1 MLRNN
6 LIILSILSML
16 IAQFLK
22 IPIGYIINRKINFNR
37 MFETGGM
44 PSSHSAFIVSLT
56 VGIGRING
64 VNSSIFALSFVM
76 ACIIMYDAMG
86 IRRAAGQ
93 HAKLLN
99 IIMSSENQN
108 ENTKFGLPQIK
119 LKELLGHTPFEVLG
133 GIVLGLIMGF
143 VFPL

>member
-1 MLRNN
+1 MLKNN
-6 LIILSILSML
+6 LIVVSIFSML
-16 IAQFLK
+16 LAQFLK
-22 IPIGYIINRKINFNR
+22 IPIGYIIDRKLNFKR
-37 MFETGGM
+37 IFETGGM

-56 VGIGRING
+56 VGIARVNG

-99 IIMSSENQN
+99 IILSSDNQN
-108 ENTKFGLPQIK
+108 ESKKFGLPQIK

-133 GIVLGLIMGF
+133 GILLGLLMGF
-143 VFPL
+143 LFT

>member
-1 MLRNN
+1 MLKNN
-6 LIILSILSML
+6 LIVVSIFSML
-16 IAQFLK
+16 LAQFLK
-22 IPIGYIINRKINFNR
+22 IPIGYIIDRKLNFKR
-37 MFETGGM
+37 IFETGGM

-56 VGIGRING
+56 VGIGRENG

-99 IIMSSENQN
+99 IILSSDNQN
-108 ENTKFGLPQIK
+108 ESKKFGLPQIK

-133 GIVLGLIMGF
+133 GILLGLLMGF
-143 VFPL
+143 LFT

>member
-6 LIILSILSML
+6 LIILSVLSML

-22 IPIGYIINRKINFNR
+22 IPIGYIIDRKINFNR

-64 VNSSIFALSFVM
+64 INSSIFALSFVM

-108 ENTKFGLPQIK
+108 ENKKFGLPQIK

>member
-1 MLRNN
+1 MLKNN
-6 LIILSILSML
+6 LIVLSVLSML
-16 IAQFLK
+16 LAQFFK
-22 IPIGYIINRKINFNR
+22 IPIGYLLDRKLNFKR
-37 MFETGGM
+37 IFETGGM

-56 VGIGRING
+56 VGIARING
-64 VNSSIFALSFVM
+64 VHSSIFALSFVM

-99 IIMSSENQN
+99 IIMSSDNQN
-108 ENTKFGLPQIK
+108 ENKKFGLPQIK

-133 GIVLGLIMGF
+133 GALLGLIIGF
-143 VFPL
+143 LFT